1 MIAANKL
8 LAVVD
13 KARGTPNDV
22 RSIASVSDSGK
33 ANGLNGG

>member
-22 RSIASVSDSGK
+22 RSIASVDSGK